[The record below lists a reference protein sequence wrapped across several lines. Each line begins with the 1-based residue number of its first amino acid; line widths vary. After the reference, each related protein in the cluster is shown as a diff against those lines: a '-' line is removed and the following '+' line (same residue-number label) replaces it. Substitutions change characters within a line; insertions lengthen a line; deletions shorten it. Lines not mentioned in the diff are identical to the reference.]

1 MKKYLVI
8 GNPIEHSLSPKLHN
22 YWFEKNNID
31 ANYDRK
37 KIDKSEIQEII
48 SEIREGKLDGINVTV
63 PFKSDVIPFL
73 DTLSK
78 ESQITQSVNTIYKQD
93 KKIIGHNTDI
103 KGFEL
108 SLKETQFNLENKTI
122 FILGSGGVVPSIIYV
137 LEKLGTSKIIVSN
150 RTKQKTEKLKK
161 YFSNISV
168 ADWGDQPEFDMIINA
183 TSLGLNK
190 EDNIG
195 LNFKNMNKTKLFYD
209 VIYNP
214 KETNF
219 LKTGKNLGCQVSNGK
234 MMFIYQALEAFKLW
248 HKVEPEINEELK
260 KLSTIDKLALFDDLE
275 MYEEWIKSEYSPKA
289 LKKKK
294 RNREI

>member
-31 ANYDRK
+31 ADYDKK

-48 SEIREGKLDGINVTV
+48 NEIKDNKLDGINVTV
-63 PFKSDVIPFL
+63 PFKTDVIPFL
-73 DTLSK
+73 DTLS
-78 ESQITQSVNTIYKQD
+78 EEAQITQSVNTIYAHD
-93 KKIIGHNTDI
+93 KKLIGHNTDI

-122 FILGSGGVVPSIIYV
+122 FILGAGGVVSSIIFA

-150 RTKQKTEKLKK
+150 RTKEKAEGLKK
-161 YFSNISV
+161 NFPNISLV
-168 ADWGDQPEFDMIINA
+168 DWGDQAEFDMIINA
-183 TSLGLNK
+183 TSLGLSNK
-190 EDNIG
+190 DEIG
-195 LNFKNMNKTKLFYD
+195 LNFKNMNKEKLFYD

-219 LKTGKNLGCQVSNGK
+219 LKTGKSLGCQVSNGK
-234 MMFIYQALEAFKLW
+234 MMFIYQAFEAFKLW
-248 HKVEPEINEELK
+248 HKVKPEINDELK
-260 KLSTIDKLALFDDLE
+260 NFLDL
-275 MYEEWIKSEYSPKA
+275 
-289 LKKKK
+289 
-294 RNREI
+294 